1 MEETTKTDNTT
12 HYKGKEKIRN
22 VLWERSKLE
31 YSCFNVMYALNLLRS
46 FRTFPFFKKL
56 TYCLVLYLYMAKC
69 MCTSL

>member
-31 YSCFNVMYALNLLRS
+31 YSCFNVMYAL
-46 FRTFPFFKKL
+46 
-56 TYCLVLYLYMAKC
+56 
-69 MCTSL
+69 